1 MKKKI
6 FLFTIIFMYVFM
18 SISFASTAEIVTRVD
33 KALSTISKWIVKIST
48 PAAAVAIGSGLL
60 MKKFSF
66 GDEDRIL
73 AGKKLIRNTIFS
85 YSFVLVI
92 DLVLDAIKS
101 IMT

>member
-6 FLFTIIFMYVFM
+6 FLFTIIFMFVFM
-18 SISFASTAEIVTRVD
+18 SILFASTAKIVTRVD

-66 GDEDRIL
+66 GDEE
-73 AGKKLIRNTIFS
+73 KKT
-85 YSFVLVI
+85 Y
-92 DLVLDAIKS
+92 
-101 IMT
+101 

>member
-6 FLFTIIFMYVFM
+6 FLFTIIFMFVFM
-18 SISFASTAEIVTRVD
+18 SISFASTAKIVTRVD

-73 AGKKLIRNTIFS
+73 AGKKLIRSTIFS

>member
-6 FLFTIIFMYVFM
+6 FLFTIIFMFVFM
-18 SISFASTAEIVTRVD
+18 SISFASTAKIVTRVD

>member
-6 FLFTIIFMYVFM
+6 FLFTIIFMFVFM
-18 SISFASTAEIVTRVD
+18 SISFASTAKIVTRVD

-48 PAAAVAIGSGLL
+48 PTAAVAIGSGLL